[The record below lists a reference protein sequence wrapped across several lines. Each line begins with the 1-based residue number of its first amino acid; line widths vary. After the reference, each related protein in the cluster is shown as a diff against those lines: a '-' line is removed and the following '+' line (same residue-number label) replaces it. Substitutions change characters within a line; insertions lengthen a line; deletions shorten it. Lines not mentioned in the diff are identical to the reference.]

1 MRVLLVW
8 PPFLSPWAPYLSVPA
23 LSAYVK
29 EQGIAE
35 VLVRDLN
42 IEFFDYMTSGRFHG
56 VRPDGDGA
64 DGVYWQSVEAA
75 KQTLRSREKFSADE
89 GTLLEALGQIDLA
102 LQEASS
108 RFGSTRIRF
117 LGAQHQ
123 TPRIRPFLFPH
134 GPCLPWC
141 EMEYS
146 PYSSE
151 EVRGAVED
159 TGQNPFLCFY
169 RDAFVSELSD
179 LNPDLVGISLAFPQQ
194 VIPAFTLARLIKEQ
208 SPHVHVCLGG
218 AQLSKLSSGVRRSEM
233 FHNLLLPLVDA
244 VVLGEGEEPLER
256 LIRAIRGGDDLS
268 SVPNLAFR
276 RGRGVVMTGPTTPVD
291 MAALPT
297 PDYRGMPLSGYLNS
311 GSFPAVPLQV
321 TRGCYWGKCAFC
333 DSVSLLGHYRVRPME
348 RVLDDIQAMEE
359 RHGIHHVHFSDE
371 AVPPKVILQLA
382 DFIVERRLPTR
393 WGGYARFERTF
404 TPEFCAR
411 IAKGGCSV
419 LFMGLEAAAPR
430 VSRLMNKGVD
440 PSLAHRIL
448 KSLQE
453 AGVQVHLCT
462 VIGFPGE
469 TREEARETFDFLM
482 ENRHLYESYSC
493 MPFVLEK
500 NSAVARNPERFGVT
514 RLVDDIH
521 DDLRPHY
528 WYEVATGLSMEETGS
543 LYQEFNERLAAAGA
557 YNPIF
562 V

>member
-1 MRVLLVW
+1 MPTVTAGDLVKLYAEAHGEGFPLL
-8 PPFLSPWAPYLSVPA
+8 LSPGYCQTH
-23 LSAYVK
+23 
-29 EQGIAE
+29 E
-35 VLVRDLN
+35 N
-42 IEFFDYMTSGRFHG
+42 F
-56 VRPDGDGA
+56 RP
-64 DGVYWQSVEAA
+64 QVE
-75 KQTLRSREKFSADE
+75 
-89 GTLLEALGQIDLA
+89 
-102 LQEASS
+102 
-108 RFGSTRIRF
+108 
-117 LGAQHQ
+117 
-123 TPRIRPFLFPH
+123 
-134 GPCLPWC
+134 
-141 EMEYS
+141 
-146 PYSSE
+146 
-151 EVRGAVED
+151 
-159 TGQNPFLCFY
+159 
-169 RDAFVSELSD
+169 
-179 LNPDLVGISLAFPQQ
+179 
-194 VIPAFTLARLIKEQ
+194 
-208 SPHVHVCLGG
+208 
-218 AQLSKLSSGVRRSEM
+218 
-233 FHNLLLPLVDA
+233 PLVA
-244 VVLGEGEEPLER
+244 AGARVVLW
-256 LIRAIRGGDDLS
+256 
-268 SVPNLAFR
+268 
-276 RGRGVVMTGPTTPVD
+276 
-291 MAALPT
+291 
-297 PDYRGMPLSGYLNS
+297 DYRGHGKSESPENPGAYL
-311 GSFPAVPLQV
+311 L
-321 TRGCYWGKCAFC
+321 
-333 DSVSLLGHYRVRPME
+333 E